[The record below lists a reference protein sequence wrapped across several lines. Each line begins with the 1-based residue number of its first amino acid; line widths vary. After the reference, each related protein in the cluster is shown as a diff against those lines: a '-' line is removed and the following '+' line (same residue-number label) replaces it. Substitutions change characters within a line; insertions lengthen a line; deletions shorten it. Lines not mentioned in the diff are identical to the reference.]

1 MCAYAD
7 FMEEDGTIIALD
19 QEKAYDKI
27 DHHYLL
33 ETLKKFRLP
42 DRFIQTVCSLYE
54 NTETAVIING
64 VASSPFSMIRGVRQ
78 GDPLSCLL
86 FNLTIEPL
94 ACLLRKSPDL
104 QGYSIP
110 SVEQKIIV
118 SLYADDTTIYL
129 LKTDSYAE
137 LLKILTKWCIAS
149 GAKFNIEKTE
159 VILTGTK
166 PHRQRVVASHRINA
180 MDPPL
185 PQEIKISEDGTA
197 VRNLGAWI
205 GNKVKEV
212 TPWEPVLDKVR
223 STLRCWNKGHP
234 TLDAKRHIV
243 QMFAGGMT
251 QFLTKAQ
258 GMPRQIEDAL
268 VKIICS
274 FIWDE
279 STAPPTIGINK
290 LYAPKERGSI
300 SLLNIPARNKAIDL
314 TWLKAYHDLSPA
326 RPNWAFVTDAIIN
339 HIRPDVDPGS
349 HPSNFS
355 LTSWSPPTRGHRAK
369 TLPLCVLKLIKTAKA
384 ANLTFAP
391 LKLSKK
397 LKLQLPAWFH
407 MGAPPRTYH
416 KSRDECLKR
425 VHKISK
431 VKNLVK
437 LCKRLC
443 QGDRKHIPWHNCKCA
458 CCEEDRRK
466 GCKNPHKCAD
476 AAEAIIMKLS
486 PKLNP
491 TAPSQKDALTLT
503 HHRLEKNAKADIAN
517 GDELTF
523 NPSVTARSNLS
534 ECFRIFA
541 PQPTPDLPALRLP

>member
-86 FNLTIEPL
+86 FNLAIEPL

-110 SVEQKIIV
+110 GVEQKIIV

-149 GAKFNIEKTE
+149 GTKFNIEKTE
-159 VILTGTK
+159 VIPTGTK
-166 PHRQRVVASHRINA
+166 PHRQHVVASRRINA

-205 GNKVKEV
+205 GNEVKEV

-223 STLRCWNKGHP
+223 STLRHWNKGHP

-268 VKIICS
+268 VKIIHS

-279 STAPPTIGINK
+279 LTAPLRLASTNCMPQKNEV
-290 LYAPKERGSI
+290 AS
-300 SLLNIPARNKAIDL
+300 A
-314 TWLKAYHDLSPA
+314 
-326 RPNWAFVTDAIIN
+326 
-339 HIRPDVDPGS
+339 
-349 HPSNFS
+349 S
-355 LTSWSPPTRGHRAK
+355 LTSQHG
-369 TLPLCVLKLIKTAKA
+369 IK
-384 ANLTFAP
+384 P
-391 LKLSKK
+391 
-397 LKLQLPAWFH
+397 
-407 MGAPPRTYH
+407 
-416 KSRDECLKR
+416 
-425 VHKISK
+425 
-431 VKNLVK
+431 
-437 LCKRLC
+437 
-443 QGDRKHIPWHNCKCA
+443 
-458 CCEEDRRK
+458 
-466 GCKNPHKCAD
+466 
-476 AAEAIIMKLS
+476 
-486 PKLNP
+486 
-491 TAPSQKDALTLT
+491 
-503 HHRLEKNAKADIAN
+503 
-517 GDELTF
+517 
-523 NPSVTARSNLS
+523 
-534 ECFRIFA
+534 
-541 PQPTPDLPALRLP
+541 